1 MVVSTITHVDSNEDN
16 ANQSSSTTSYSV
28 DSSSSSRDVM
38 FGKTALS
45 HNESITTFLSCS
57 HIRRRRVTTNEDV
70 EFENMDNTMPT
81 RIRRVVVEM
90 DEASRT
96 SVRASEATRLVRL
109 LLERESDF
117 DWSGLSFKSLSDHI
131 LSHLRRGLDDVRD
144 FVVITRDQKDDDVV
158 LTNAIVASNI
168 LNGFAEPLRVGGS
181 IVRRDEVLHRD
192 DKGTLLHINDDDTLS
207 VMWSSSSPPR
217 IESARVHT
225 VRAVSATD
233 APLCFVRH
241 LFVRSCNTQK
251 KFRSF
256 THK

>member
-1 MVVSTITHVDSNEDN
+1 MVVSTISHVDSNEDN
-16 ANQSSSTTSYSV
+16 ANQSSNTTTHSV
-28 DSSSSSRDVM
+28 DSSSSSSDVM

-57 HIRRRRVTTNEDV
+57 HIRRRRVTTNEDD

-81 RIRRVVVEM
+81 RVRRVVVEM

-117 DWSGLSFKSLSDHI
+117 DWSGLSFKSLFDHI
-131 LSHLRRGLDDVRD
+131 LSHLRRGLDNVRV
-144 FVVITRDQKDDDVV
+144 FVVISDEKDDDVV

>member
-117 DWSGLSFKSLSDHI
+117 DWSGLSFKSLFDHI
-131 LSHLRRGLDDVRD
+131 LSHLRRGLDNVRV
-144 FVVITRDQKDDDVV
+144 FVVISDEKDDDVV